1 MIKKLLKVYLFNSK
15 WMISYRS
22 QELPQKN
29 ISCIMIGQE
38 WNNIQIIIFTSR
50 TDGKRREVLLKLSN
64 LDCKT
69 WSLVN
74 AKETI
79 FEIRSIKWLFLNLT
93 SSTAWRLKTEK
104 FALGIFLSKCS
115 CCERFEGLR
124 SKRYDQYPLNQS
136 HDSNTKKHT
145 CKKFLL
151 SALRA
156 LRAILNF

>member
-50 TDGKRREVLLKLSN
+50 TDGKRREVLLKLIWTVRHEAWWVPKK
-64 LDCKT
+64 LF
-69 WSLVN
+69 
-74 AKETI
+74 